1 MGSWD
6 RMLIPMPFSRAL
18 FLYGDPI
25 TITREEDVEQARRR
39 VEQALNALAE
49 RADLDF
55 DALWNDER

>member
-25 TITREEDVEQARRR
+25 VISREEDVEQARRR

-55 DALWNDER
+55 DRLWKETG

>member
-25 TITREEDVEQARRR
+25 VISREEDVEQARRR